1 MISAI
6 MSSPQIRSA
15 LPVQRMD
22 SSAAVTSQEEE
33 KKKKSFV
40 PSVEVSAAQSQAM
53 SPRVGDFLVNQS
65 GRSSDK
71 SSSSSNA
78 ISPTGL
84 DGTAP
89 PSPPIGGPPPG
100 PPPSGADGG
109 GHNGQGQ
116 GSGQE
121 QGGFSDAESALSL
134 LSGEDATSGSSS
146 GTSSAASGDTGNDG
160 DADDL
165 AAANSNRPQ
174 GANTRYA
181 QQQQQANGGG
191 IFNVRFDDVGTYQFA
206 APA

>member
-6 MSSPQIRSA
+6 LSSPQVRSA

-65 GRSSDK
+65 ARSSDK
-71 SSSSSNA
+71 SSSSSDA

-84 DGTAP
+84 DGSAP
-89 PSPPIGGPPPG
+89 PSPPAGGPPPG

-109 GHNGQGQ
+109 GQNGQGQ
-116 GSGQE
+116 GQE

-134 LSGEDATSGSSS
+134 LSGDDTTTDTSSS
-146 GTSSAASGDTGNDG
+146 TTTSSSADTGNDG

-165 AAANSNRPQ
+165 TAANSNRPQ

-181 QQQQQANGGG
+181 NQQQQANGGG

-206 APA
+206 ASA